1 MNEKL
6 QQAISAARN
15 GQKTEAQLLLT
26 EVLQD
31 DPNETQAWFLLS
43 NLVDSKQKKAAYL
56 GKVLA
61 LDPDHEMAQTMLGR
75 LQEEAEPVSEVET
88 VAEPEIM
95 LEEAAD
101 EVDFAVEELVDEAE
115 PAPVVVSPNT
125 ADFLAQQRGDTLP
138 DWLIEED
145 GLDFVSEGEAV
156 VPDESGVAEAVVEEV
171 EVPDWLQEEV
181 PDSWEEVAED
191 VVETA
196 VIPKAAPS
204 EKVESAPAPKPK
216 STTPDDVQRQRK
228 FLNGILYALVISA
241 VIIFLILIYLAW
253 NTFL

>member
-1 MNEKL
+1 MIMNEKL
-6 QQAISAARN
+6 QEAISAARS
-15 GQKTEAQLLLT
+15 GQKTEAQQLLA
-26 EVLQD
+26 EVLKD

-56 GKVLA
+56 SKVLA
-61 LDPDHEMAQTMLGR
+61 LEPDHEMAQTMLGR
-75 LQEEAEPVSEVET
+75 LQEEAEPVSGAET
-88 VAEPEIM
+88 VVEPEIM

-101 EVDFAVEELVDEAE
+101 EAE
-115 PAPVVVSPNT
+115 PAPVVVSANT

-145 GLDFVSEGEAV
+145 GLDFVTEGEAV
-156 VPDESGVAEAVVEEV
+156 VSDESSADEAVSEE
-171 EVPDWLQEEV
+171 EAVPDWLQEEV
-181 PDSWEEVAED
+181 PESWEEVGET

-196 VIPKAAPS
+196 VTPEASLP

-216 STTPDDVQRQRK
+216 PTTTDDVQRQQK
-228 FLNGILYALVISA
+228 FLNGVLYALVVTA

-253 NTFL
+253 NTLL